1 MKRFHTRS
9 AFTLIE
15 LLVVIAIIAI
25 LIGLLL
31 PAVQKVREAAARMK
45 CSNNL
50 KQIGL
55 ALHNHESSYGG
66 FPTWATQ
73 FPTPP
78 NPSFP
83 VTSGHSVQTRLLP
96 FVEQENV
103 YRAMRLDLANVD
115 RANLP
120 PNWGTNTV
128 IPQGVTNL
136 SVFVCPSAPD
146 RPSDYGPYFQ
156 SAGLPGSGPAILGV
170 TDYGAPNGVHA
181 GSLGTCLPTTVSTAG
196 IQERGMLGATTQER
210 YKGLRALSSISD
222 GLSNTIAFGEIGGRQ
237 NIYYR
242 GRRAP
247 GSSLADGGLNLNS
260 AWADV
265 NANPR
270 SGLRGY
276 NPSLATLPSAAPPA
290 NGCGAINTY
299 NVDSF
304 YSFHTGGINIL
315 RGDGSVSFLRDST
328 APGVLG
334 VMVLRDD
341 GTVFVE
347 N

>member
-1 MKRFHTRS
+1 MKRSFSRS

-55 ALHNHESSYGG
+55 ALHNHESSYNG
-66 FPTWATQ
+66 FPTWATE

-78 NPSFP
+78 NPALP
-83 VTSGHSVQTRLLP
+83 VTAGHSVQTRLLP
-96 FVEQENV
+96 FLEQDNV
-103 YRAMRLDLANVD
+103 YRAMRIDRANVD
-115 RANLP
+115 SLNLP

-128 IPQGVTNL
+128 IPQGVTNMT
-136 SVFVCPSAPD
+136 VFVCPSAPE

-156 SAGLPGSGPAILGV
+156 LAGLPGSGPAILGV
-170 TDYGAPNGVHA
+170 TDYGAPNGVHS
-181 GSLGTCLPTTVSTAG
+181 SLGACLPSTVSTTG
-196 IQERGMLGATTQER
+196 IRERGFLGATQQER
-210 YKGLRALSSISD
+210 YRGLRSIGSISD
-222 GLSNTIAFGEIGGRQ
+222 GLSNTIAFGEIAGRQ

-242 GRRAP
+242 GKRAP
-247 GSSLADGGLNLNS
+247 GSSLLDGGLNLNS

-270 SGLRGY
+270 NGLRGY
-276 NPSLATLPSAAPPA
+276 NPSLPSLPSAAPPA

-304 YSFHTGGINIL
+304 YAFHTGGINIL
-315 RGDGSVSFLRDST
+315 RGDGSVGFLRDSI

-341 GTVFVE
+341 GTVVQDP